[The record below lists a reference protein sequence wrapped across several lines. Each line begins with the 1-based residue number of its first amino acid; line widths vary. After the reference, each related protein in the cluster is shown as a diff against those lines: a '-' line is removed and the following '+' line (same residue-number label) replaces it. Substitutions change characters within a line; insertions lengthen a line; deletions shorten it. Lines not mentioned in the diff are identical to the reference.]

1 MTASIAGMAAPDSDA
16 AAAANQLAAKLTSP
30 LLLEHSRRVF
40 YFSLLH
46 AARLGTK
53 VDAELLYIA
62 ALLHDSGLAVPF
74 SDARQRFEVDG
85 ADHGRAFLLDHGF
98 STTAADTVWTA
109 IALHT
114 TPGIPGRMGAEIA
127 ALHFGVLTDV
137 LGFGLDALDPRSVR
151 AITDAHP
158 RGDFAQGFLHAVV
171 DGHRDRPDT
180 ANGTV
185 NSDILEHFDPDL
197 HRTTTVDRILGAP
210 WTS

>member
-1 MTASIAGMAAPDSDA
+1 MTAPDTDV
-16 AAAANQLAAKLTSP
+16 AAAANELASRLTSP

-46 AARLGTK
+46 ADRLGTK

-74 SDARQRFEVDG
+74 SEVTQRFEVDG
-85 ADHGRAFLLDHGF
+85 ADHGKALLLDHGF
-98 STTAADTVWTA
+98 STTEADTVWTA

-114 TPGIPGRMGAEIA
+114 TPGIPSHMGAEIA

-137 LGFGLDALDPRSVR
+137 LGFGLDALDPLAVR

-158 RGDFAQGFLHAVV
+158 RGDFKQGFLRAVV

-185 NSDILEHFDPDL
+185 NSDILEHSDPDL
-197 HRTTTVDRILGAP
+197 HRTTTVERILGAP